1 MKERFNVFIEN
12 NILSILEVM
21 MALLKNGEG
30 KLMAQSKIANFSLI
44 LEQLLQIEKLLVSQ
58 TNNLEF

>member
-30 KLMAQSKIANFSLI
+30 KLMAQSKTANFSLI
-44 LEQLLQIEKLLVSQ
+44 LEQLLQIEKQLVSQ

>member
-1 MKERFNVFIEN
+1 
-12 NILSILEVM
+12 